1 MSTAVKEKKKID
13 MINGPLVGGIIR
25 FSLPIMATGIL
36 QHFYNAADIMVVG
49 KFAGDIAQGAVSST
63 GALISVITNA
73 CIGLSVGGNVV
84 VARMLGAKNQKGV
97 HRAVHTAIALS
108 LICGVAAA
116 LIGFFFAEYF
126 LTLMACPPEMIGL
139 STLYVKLFILG
150 APVSMIYNFGS
161 AILRASGDTKR
172 PLIFLASSGL
182 VNVGLNLVFVILF
195 NMSVAGVAIATVI
208 SQFISAFLV
217 ITVLVREK
225 SDIKL
230 TLTKIRLHK
239 NELRSIVRVGVPS
252 SIQSVL
258 FSLSNVIIQSSYN
271 SFGEVAVSGVG
282 VGCNIEGFV
291 YLTMNAVYQ
300 AALTFVSQN
309 YGAGNYK
316 RLNKIMVRCIII
328 TSVVGLFIGWLTII
342 FGQQLSGLYTNS
354 QEVIDYAM
362 ERVVIISSTHFICGI
377 MEVASAMLRGIDHS
391 MFPLIVSVI
400 GACGFRI
407 AWIFTVFQW
416 YRSLTTLYISYPI
429 TWILTTVTMF
439 IGYAYFYRKMMKQR
453 AESQQK

>member
-1 MSTAVKEKKKID
+1 
-13 MINGPLVGGIIR
+13 
-25 FSLPIMATGIL
+25 
-36 QHFYNAADIMVVG
+36 
-49 KFAGDIAQGAVSST
+49 
-63 GALISVITNA
+63 
-73 CIGLSVGGNVV
+73 
-84 VARMLGAKNQKGV
+84 
-97 HRAVHTAIALS
+97 
-108 LICGVAAA
+108 VAAA

-182 VNVGLNLVFVILF
+182 VNVGLNLVFVILL

-271 SFGEVAVSGVG
+271 SFGEIAVSGVG

-453 AESQQK
+453 VESQQK